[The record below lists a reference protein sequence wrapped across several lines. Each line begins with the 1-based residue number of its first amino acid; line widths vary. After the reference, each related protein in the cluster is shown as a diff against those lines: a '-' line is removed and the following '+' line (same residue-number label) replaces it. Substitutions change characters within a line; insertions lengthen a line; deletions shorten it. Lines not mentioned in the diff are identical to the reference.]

1 MRGHAWRPS
10 TERHEATSW
19 VFPRVPVSPPP
30 PATASRAL
38 IHRSSPFRPQMEPK
52 KTSAQH
58 QPHAMEPK
66 KSSPRRTG
74 AATGAANDA
83 EDSPLSSL
91 FYPPAPGVR
100 FLNLDVHLLF
110 DVMPP
115 CEVRARRGFF
125 FSLTLLF
132 TTMQMGS
139 FACRRVTSYIYLN
152 FPFPFLLSSQRF
164 DAFWM
169 WIRPFYMR
177 TCYS

>member
-1 MRGHAWRPS
+1 
-10 TERHEATSW
+10 
-19 VFPRVPVSPPP
+19 
-30 PATASRAL
+30 
-38 IHRSSPFRPQMEPK
+38 MEPK

-125 FSLTLLF
+125 FLF
-132 TTMQMGS
+132 
-139 FACRRVTSYIYLN
+139 N
-152 FPFPFLLSSQRF
+152 FIVYDDADGFLLVQAR
-164 DAFWM
+164 
-169 WIRPFYMR
+169 Y
-177 TCYS
+177 

>member
-1 MRGHAWRPS
+1 
-10 TERHEATSW
+10 

-74 AATGAANDA
+74 AANDA
-83 EDSPLSSL
+83 ESPLSSL

-100 FLNLDVHLLF
+100 FLMSISCSMLCLRLRVRFALDV
-110 DVMPP
+110 D
-115 CEVRARRGFF
+115 FF

-169 WIRPFYMR
+169 WIRPFSMR